1 MGLKCS
7 LLGCHG
13 LRKGGGEALA
23 RIGEGGRWK
32 IRARTFEKNL
42 ESGGFGHLGQE
53 GMS

>member
-1 MGLKCS
+1 MIKCS

-13 LRKGGGEALA
+13 LREEGGEALA
-23 RIGEGGRWK
+23 RIGEGGRGK
-32 IRARTFEKNL
+32 IRPRTFEKDL